1 MSDGAAAAIL
11 CSQEG
16 LKRICGDKSRAI
28 RISASV
34 MRSFSKRTMAE
45 PEKSVAALTAPQAY
59 EIAGIGPE
67 DIHVAEV
74 HDASPMG
81 EVPQAE
87 NLGLTP
93 RGLGGVC
100 AERTDFT
107 IGGRVPINPSG
118 GLESKGHPLGAT
130 GIGQL
135 FELMTQQH
143 APVRRPSW
151 GLARR
156 YFQRC
161 PVRAELCFRQV
172 VRM

>member
-16 LKRICGDKSRAI
+16 LKRIGGDKSRAI

-45 PEKSVAALTAPQAY
+45 PEKNVAALTAPQAY

-81 EVPQAE
+81 EIPQAE

-100 AERTDFT
+100 AEP
-107 IGGRVPINPSG
+107 PISRLADAFRSTRRAAWNR
-118 GLESKGHPLGAT
+118 KG
-130 GIGQL
+130 IRSVR
-135 FELMTQQH
+135 
-143 APVRRPSW
+143 PVSVNF
-151 GLARR
+151 LNS
-156 YFQRC
+156 
-161 PVRAELCFRQV
+161 
-172 VRM
+172 